1 MGACYAGAEHR
12 QSKARSVAGSR
23 RAMRSAEQR
32 RQSLAASRATQCAC
46 AGRGGVAGCVWRA
59 VRPATCG
66 ERRAARA
73 DCRSRIAWAQR
84 TGCGRRG
91 AEKTR
96 SRARKATARCACRRR
111 RVKRPGARVI
121 TSHGDTSRAGTKCPS
136 KAFAP
141 PCARCC
147 LSAPAMRSLQPQ
159 SAPPALRPSRSAREL
174 SVLRRCA
181 PRQRCQPA
189 PPRAAR
195 APSGGAGAPK
205 SGSGCVSFGVA
216 SPLRP
221 PLRPP
226 RAVRRLAGR
235 RAALPRAARRAA
247 PPASARTTSRWSTA
261 ARRRAWRP
269 LSRRRG
275 WWNSSSRRRAAAWT
289 ASCAA
294 APCCPATA
302 SARC

>member
-121 TSHGDTSRAGTKCPS
+121 TSHGESVTRHAPVQNAHQKRLLLPAPVAVYLRLRCGRCSRR
-136 KAFAP
+136 
-141 PCARCC
+141 AR
-147 LSAPAMRSLQPQ
+147 
-159 SAPPALRPSRSAREL
+159 
-174 SVLRRCA
+174 
-181 PRQRCQPA
+181 RQRCGLRG
-189 PPRAAR
+189 PRVSCPCCAAVRR
-195 APSGGAGAPK
+195 ASA
-205 SGSGCVSFGVA
+205 A
-216 SPLRP
+216 SPLR
-221 PLRPP
+221 RAP
-226 RAVRRLAGR
+226 RARPL
-235 RAALPRAARRAA
+235 AA
-247 PPASARTTSRWSTA
+247 PARPSPAAGACHSALHHPSARH
-261 ARRRAWRP
+261 
-269 LSRRRG
+269 
-275 WWNSSSRRRAAAWT
+275 
-289 ASCAA
+289 
-294 APCCPATA
+294 
-302 SARC
+302 